1 MGATVELKW
10 QQKRKK
16 RELLKS
22 CSTTAEER
30 EGGDR
35 YCKAAAAIFQYSKYQ
50 KVIFF
55 IVTLQPRNNT
65 THGRNSGEFAPT

>member
-1 MGATVELKW
+1 VAAKEKEEGATQEL
-10 QQKRKK
+10 QHDSR
-16 RELLKS
+16 RERS
-22 CSTTAEER
+22 
-30 EGGDR
+30 GR